1 MPCNNPYFYSY
12 ILFLL
17 FTDLNPIFMTKY
29 FFSFCTFFL
38 VLFVDLAAQESN
50 TSKLKIEDI
59 MKGDDFIGHRPSNV
73 FWATDQSTIYFDW
86 NPEMAY
92 SDSLYGYKLNSGRIG
107 KIDFL
112 ESQKL
117 PATRKVDHPG
127 LNKSVYAKN
136 GDIFLLDGLTAK
148 TLPITKTKE
157 RESNPHFT
165 DNGKRVAFI
174 KKSNVFTWDMESG
187 VLEQL
192 TDFVEKLEEDPKRS
206 TKDEWLYED
215 QLELFG
221 VLRERKEK
229 RELGERI
236 SKKLD
241 ALEPLPIATGN
252 KQVINQTV
260 SPNGHYV
267 TYVLMD
273 TPKNKNT
280 MVPHFVTE
288 SGYTEEQTTR
298 TKVGDELPTYEMFVY
313 DTKRRTYYP
322 VVLDSLEGLNDV
334 PEFMKD
340 YPDKTYENKNPI
352 GRIGNPTWHPDG
364 EKAILDLQAS
374 NYKDRWLVL
383 LDAETGTITQL
394 DRQHDDAWIAGP
406 GITGWFNGGDLGWMP
421 DGKSIWYKSEKTGYA
436 HLYTMNLDGKNKKA
450 LTSGDFEIY
459 DPFISKDKKR
469 WYFTANKD
477 HPGNRQFYTMPL
489 KGGKMQQLTQWEGRN
504 DVTLSPDEKQ
514 MAILYSYSNKP
525 TELYVQKNPV
535 YGKSGD
541 SVKITESNTEAFNA
555 YAWKDPEIITFPAAD
570 GANVHA
576 RLYIPDANVK
586 NNAAVIFVHGAGYLQ
601 NAHKWW
607 SSYYREYM
615 FHNLLVDNGYTVL
628 DIDYRGSAGYGR
640 DWRTG
645 IYRHMGGKDLSD
657 QVDGA
662 KYLMDKYGVDSD
674 KIGIYGGS
682 YGGFITLMGMFNARE
697 TFSAGA
703 AIRSVGDWAA
713 YNHGYTAH
721 ILNTPVQDSLAY
733 KRSSP
738 IYFAEG
744 LEGKLLILHGMVDD
758 NVHFQDM
765 VRLSQRLIEL
775 GKENWEMAVYPVERH
790 GFVEPSSWTDEY
802 KRIFKLFEETLTD

>member
-1 MPCNNPYFYSY
+1 
-12 ILFLL
+12 
-17 FTDLNPIFMTKY
+17 MTKY

-73 FWATDQSTIYFDW
+73 FWSMDQSTIYFDW

-92 SDSLYGYKLNSGRIG
+92 SDSLYGYNLNSGRIG

-117 PATRKVDHPG
+117 PATRKVDHPA

-136 GDIFLLDGLTAK
+136 GDIFLLDRLTANM
-148 TLPITKTKE
+148 LPITKTKE
-157 RESNPHFT
+157 RESNPHFM
-165 DNGKRVAFI
+165 DNGKKVAFI
-174 KKSNVFTWDMESG
+174 KKSNVYSWDMESG

-260 SPNGHYV
+260 SPNGRYL

-298 TKVGDELPTYEMFVY
+298 TKVGDELPSYEMFVY
-313 DTKRRTYYP
+313 DTKRRTNYP
-322 VVLDSLEGLNDV
+322 VELDSLAGLNDV

-383 LDAETGTITQL
+383 LDAATGTITQL

-436 HLYTMNLDGKNKKA
+436 HLYTMDMDGKSKKA

-459 DPFISKDKKR
+459 DPYISKDKKR

-477 HPGNRQFYTMPL
+477 QPGDRQFYTMPL

-555 YAWKDPEIITFPAAD
+555 YSWKDPEIITFPAAD

-586 NNAAVIFVHGAGYLQ
+586 NNAAIIFVHGAGYLQ

-662 KYLMDKYGVDSD
+662 KFLVENYGVDQD
-674 KIGIYGGS
+674 KIGMYGGS
-682 YGGFITLMGMFNARE
+682 YGGFITLMGMFNAPE

-713 YNHGYTAH
+713 YNHRYTAH